1 MPNAALACEDVVCD
15 FCGSKRRVPGTLW
28 LGRFCFVRSKK
39 WPNCAAHQTK
49 KSRKGHPRRFL
60 SWLLPRR
67 GFLPRHDAARLGDH
81 DARASRRGALRA
93 VSRPRRALV
102 RRRARHLGDLLGA
115 SRPRLSEARRSLRA
129 RSSRLDPRRP
139 PPPPPPR
146 ARVSL
151 RHGGVRG
158 GAPRRGRARAPPRP
172 PRRAPGG
179 LPPTLRRDGGARA
192 RPDVA
197 LRRVGRAAESNG
209 GEFSTRTHATVPPF
223 PRSARVAP
231 RRCSV
236 RDVPP
241 RRRRRRVRRVR
252 LRARLPQIPTRA
264 SPPPGASAAAARGA
278 RLRIRAPPAWLRA
291 YPALTAREV
300 ARRGVV
306 AAVAPHLTLAF
317 LLADFVGAAR
327 HSCAPRAGYATEPT
341 AARANAPL
349 RMPSHAPLPTGR
361 ERVASPFRCLL
372 DIVDIVDAA
381 CAIADDSRFR
391 AFRGSRRRV
400 GAVDVAVRAGSPTA
414 RVRRVGART
423 FQRAA
428 KRTWFPR
435 RRRWTRRFESRWK
448 TRRRC

>member
-1 MPNAALACEDVVCD
+1 MIFVGRKDAYPVRYGWGAFVSSDPKSGPTVPPT
-15 FCGSKRRVPGTLW
+15 RR
-28 LGRFCFVRSKK
+28 
-39 WPNCAAHQTK
+39 K

-236 RDVPP
+236 RDGPP

-252 LRARLPQIPTRA
+252 LRARLPQIPTRP
-264 SPPPGASAAAARGA
+264 SPPPRPPPPREARDFESARHPRGSARIPPSPLAKSREEASSPPSRPISPSRSSSRISSTPRGTAVRRGRGTRPNRQPRARTRLSAALTHLSPPDANASPLPSGVFSTSSTSSTP
-278 RLRIRAPPAWLRA
+278 RAPSR
-291 YPALTAREV
+291 TIRDS
-300 ARRGVV
+300 
-306 AAVAPHLTLAF
+306 AP
-317 LLADFVGAAR
+317 
-327 HSCAPRAGYATEPT
+327 SAGP
-341 AARANAPL
+341 
-349 RMPSHAPLPTGR
+349 
-361 ERVASPFRCLL
+361 
-372 DIVDIVDAA
+372 
-381 CAIADDSRFR
+381 
-391 AFRGSRRRV
+391 RRRV